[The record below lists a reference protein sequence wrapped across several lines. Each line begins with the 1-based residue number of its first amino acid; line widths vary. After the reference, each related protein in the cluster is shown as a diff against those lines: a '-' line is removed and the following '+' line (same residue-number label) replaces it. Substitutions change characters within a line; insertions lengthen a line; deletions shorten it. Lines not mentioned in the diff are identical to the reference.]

1 QLLHL
6 NASNAAIPNAFP
18 MTITVTDPLKEFDGT
33 KDAFI
38 SYLITTKTT
47 LDTFTSPT
55 VNVRRRFQ
63 DFVWLHSSLSRDF
76 AACVVPPL
84 PDRHRMEY
92 ITGDRFGPEFVEK
105 RRASLQRFLA
115 RLSRHPTLQKSEYF
129 RIFLESREWN
139 KESSLYRQRKPGD
152 GVFENLGDALL
163 NAFSK
168 LKKPDEKFVEIKE
181 SVDKLEE
188 NLQTID
194 RLYQRIIKRQT
205 DLEADYREFGSS
217 IAGLGQLET
226 GITLPLEQFGETVS
240 KFADSWKRMVCH
252 SLMATR
258 RAIAEHM
265 PRRKWLFSP
274 NPRLSILLPL
284 CQAIN
289 LNSHSHSQNVL
300 KLRDQKQV
308 DFEDLSEYLQNAI
321 MERDNLINTGKSST
335 GISSFLRET
344 VDNIKGVDQEQ
355 AKRERLQKLDAKIA
369 ELKKEVENSNDVSDQ
384 FSLEVAKEYEI
395 FQIAKNIEMKDC
407 LLAYA
412 DSHVEFYRQGV
423 ELWEEIIPV
432 LEDIKFQA

>member
-1 QLLHL
+1 PPYLPLLSTNLMNPDQLSHS
-6 NASNAAIPNAFP
+6 NASNAAIFTAFP
-18 MTITVTDPLKEFDGT
+18 MIITVTEPLKEFDGT

-47 LDTFTSPT
+47 LDAFSSPT
-55 VNVRRRFQ
+55 VSVRRRFQ
-63 DFVWLHSSLSRDF
+63 DFVWLHNSLSRDF

-129 RIFLESREWN
+129 RLFLESREWN
-139 KESSLYRQRKPGD
+139 RESALYRQKKPGD

-205 DLEADYREFGSS
+205 DLEADYRDFGSS

-226 GITLPLEQFGETVS
+226 GITAPLEQFGDTIS
-240 KFADSWKRMVCH
+240 KFADAWKRMTYREENGYSAQIRDYLSYCH
-252 SLMATR
+252 CV
-258 RAIAEHM
+258 
-265 PRRKWLFSP
+265 K
-274 NPRLSILLPL
+274 
-284 CQAIN
+284 
-289 LNSHSHSQNVL
+289 NVL

-308 DFEDLSEYLQNAI
+308 DFEDLSEYLQNAL

-355 AKRERLQKLDAKIA
+355 VKKERLQKLDAKIA

-395 FQIAKNIEMKDC
+395 FQTAKTIEMKDC

-412 DSHVEFYRQGV
+412 DSHVEFYRQGI